1 MGHRRSH
8 DRNTPD
14 HSARR
19 FRFNTSI
26 GPPSFPVG
34 SDLVSRRIDT
44 SGRRGVLRRRT
55 DLCSAVEDIRH
66 CFPTGCLHEADRSA
80 RLRKT
85 PVTSVHMNSPDG
97 SLGKMIGREAGTALA
112 GDSPLTVRAAQV
124 RTLGDQV
131 PAGAKIDS
139 CLNQITFTTPI
150 ASFVI
155 EAVPPNN
162 PDMTFRI
169 AGLVNPTVVVPLNT
183 QVRIEYINAD
193 SDEAHTFVITS
204 ANQPL
209 TFRPAGPPAF
219 AGAAAGAIGD
229 PTAAGHGARDV
240 AFTAGTTGTFRYLC
254 PMPGHAEMGMYGN
267 FVVQ

>member
-1 MGHRRSH
+1 MTGTPPTTPPDASASTPPSDHRRFPLGPISLAVGLTLLVAGVSFAIG
-8 DRNTPD
+8 RT
-14 HSARR
+14 SAPQST
-19 FRFNTSI
+19 TSATTSQPAATTI
-26 GPPSFPVG
+26 PTDPHGCVKPPSP
-34 SDLVSRRIDT
+34 
-44 SGRRGVLRRRT
+44 
-55 DLCSAVEDIRH
+55 
-66 CFPTGCLHEADRSA
+66 
-80 RLRKT
+80 
-85 PVTSVHMNSPDG
+85 SVHMNSPDG
-97 SLGKMIGREAGTALA
+97 SLGMMIGREAGTALA
-112 GDSPLTVRAAQV
+112 GNSPLTVTAAQV
-124 RTLGDQV
+124 RTLGGQV

-169 AGLVNPTVVVPLNT
+169 AGLVNPTVVVPRNAE
-183 QVRIEYINAD
+183 VRIEYINAD
-193 SDEAHTFVITS
+193 SDEAHAFVITS

-240 AFTAGTTGTFRYLC
+240 AFTAATTGTYRYLC